1 MKYILIFIIWIYQK
15 TLSFDHGIAGKLFKS
30 HRVCMFYP
38 SCSEYTKQAVK
49 KYGSMKGSW
58 LGIKRIIKCGP
69 WSWKKPKWD
78 PVK

>member
-1 MKYILIFIIWIYQK
+1 
-15 TLSFDHGIAGKLFKS
+15 
-30 HRVCMFYP
+30 MFYP